1 MNTKPVVIF
10 FLSFLAMGIFQ
21 QCQGQKVSGEDSLT
35 EEGVYSYSNLFS
47 HLQLAYA
54 DSTLRAADFKNAIAP
69 YLDTLV
75 SLSGDQQNLKN
86 RLVAQ
91 QVAYYA
97 IDMLYDR
104 FGSED
109 ADDADLKT
117 LDSMMSPLLEALGKW
132 FYEVEDGI
140 PVLWHDMYYLADKES
155 DNPINGY
162 FHIMVLLPTEDH
174 PEAELDVFFPDNAEG
189 LPYMIFTKFVEPDT
203 IDEDSSSVVTVS
215 FDNWYRRDE
224 VEEGYPLYGVAGPD
238 VIEKMLSNDVM
249 YLFYSRSQDP
259 ASESHYETAR
269 LSLQYFQQKYHEY
282 MNRSAK

>member
-21 QCQGQKVSGEDSLT
+21 QCQGQKVSVEDSLT

-47 HLQLAYA
+47 HFQSAFA
-54 DSTLRAADFKNAIAP
+54 DSTLCAADFKNAIAP

-75 SLSGDQQNLKN
+75 SLSEDQQNLKN

-117 LDSMMSPLLEALGKW
+117 LDSMVSPLLEALGKW
-132 FYEVEDGI
+132 FFEVDEGI
-140 PVLWHDMYYLADKES
+140 PILWHDLYYLADKES

-162 FHIMVLLPTEDH
+162 FHIMVLLPAEGH
-174 PEAELDVFFPDNAEG
+174 PEAELDVFFPVNAEN
-189 LPYMIFTKFVEPDT
+189 LPRMIFTKFLGPDT
-203 IDEDSSSVVTVS
+203 VDEDSSSVVTVS
-215 FDNWYRRDE
+215 FDSWHRRDE

-249 YLFYSRSQDP
+249 YLFYSRSQEP

-269 LSLQYFQQKYHEY
+269 LSLLYFQQKYHEY
-282 MNRSAK
+282 MNRPAK

>member
-1 MNTKPVVIF
+1 MKHLPIILLV
-10 FLSFLAMGIFQ
+10 LCSLLLL
-21 QCQGQKVSGEDSLT
+21 QCGANKSTVEDYT
-35 EEGVYSYSNLFS
+35 PEGKNDSYSNLFS
-47 HLQLAYA
+47 HLQSAFA
-54 DSTLRAADFKNAIAP
+54 DSTLCAADFKNAIAP

-75 SLSGDQQNLKN
+75 SLSEDQQNLKN
-86 RLVAQ
+86 RLAAQ

-117 LDSMMSPLLEALGKW
+117 LDSMVSPLLEALSKW
-132 FYEVEDGI
+132 FYEVDEGI
-140 PVLWHDMYYLADKES
+140 PILWHDLYYLADKES
-155 DNPINGY
+155 DDPINGY
-162 FHIMVLLPTEDH
+162 FHIMVLLPAEDH
-174 PEAELDVFFPDNAEG
+174 PEAELDVFFPDNAEN
-189 LPYMIFTKFVEPDT
+189 LPCMIFTKFLGPDT
-203 IDEDSSSVVTVS
+203 VDEDSNSVVTVS

-269 LSLQYFQQKYHEY
+269 LSLLCFQQKYHEC